1 MMINRIFTIFS
12 PDTAHVAM
20 FVNTASAVASALTI
34 AFLFWTIAHLGRR
47 LIRPSD
53 RNYTPTSV
61 ETAIVMAAA
70 FIGSMAYAFTD
81 TFWFSAIEGEVYAQ
95 SSLFTALVF
104 WTILKWENVAD
115 QPHADRWLVLLAYLM
130 GLSIGVHLLNLLAI
144 PAIVLV
150 YYYRTHDV
158 RSRAGWWKA
167 LGVSVVILGAVLY
180 VIIPGTVR
188 LGAFVDRIFVNG
200 LDLPVN
206 SVAPRLRSLPRPDER
221 TQSAQYRPIMHRC
234 HCDRLLH
241 LRIRSDTLCGEPSHE
256 LELSGRSIPV
266 ALVPQPRAIRQP
278 APFQRTILFGAGHRR
293 DKKEE
298 LLLRRRPK
306 TLHPLRIHGRLRL
319 RSPFHCHIPPHV
331 RIVAGRGI
339 RALGRYRPAQGTQ
352 DKDLRWK
359 NRDSTL
365 VRRQSALFLR
375 LPAQLHV
382 LALFPVELRRTS
394 ERPAGSGRNNRRQL
408 AVGHKVHR

>member
-1 MMINRIFTIFS
+1 MSSFQKQSIIWGWVVFALSLLTYMLSLEPSASLWDCSEFIATSYKMEVGHPPGAPLFMMINRIFTIFS

-188 LGAFVDRIFVNG
+188 LGAFEIGRA
-200 LDLPVN
+200 
-206 SVAPRLRSLPRPDER
+206 SCRER
-221 TQSAQYRPIMHRC
+221 
-234 HCDRLLH
+234 
-241 LRIRSDTLCGEPSHE
+241 
-256 LELSGRSIPV
+256 V
-266 ALVPQPRAIRQP
+266 
-278 APFQRTILFGAGHRR
+278 FQR
-293 DKKEE
+293 
-298 LLLRRRPK
+298 
-306 TLHPLRIHGRLRL
+306 
-319 RSPFHCHIPPHV
+319 V
-331 RIVAGRGI
+331 
-339 RALGRYRPAQGTQ
+339 
-352 DKDLRWK
+352 
-359 NRDSTL
+359 
-365 VRRQSALFLR
+365 
-375 LPAQLHV
+375 
-382 LALFPVELRRTS
+382 
-394 ERPAGSGRNNRRQL
+394 
-408 AVGHKVHR
+408 